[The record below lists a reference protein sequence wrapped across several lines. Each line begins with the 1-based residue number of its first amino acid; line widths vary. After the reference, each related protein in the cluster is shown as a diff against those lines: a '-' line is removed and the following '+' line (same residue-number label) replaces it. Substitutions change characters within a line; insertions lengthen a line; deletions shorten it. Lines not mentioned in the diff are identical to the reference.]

1 MKDRLVR
8 SREGRMI
15 GGVCAGLGAYL
26 RIDPIVVRIFFVL
39 LMLAEGVGLILYLVL
54 WLIIPG
60 EGAQSPGDYQSNI
73 RAGAEEISAR
83 ARGIGSDLRNG
94 QGFVGSQ
101 AGFIV
106 GTVLIIFGAFM
117 FLDRLNLN
125 WLSWFRLEM
134 LWPGLLILA
143 GLMLLLRRSRA
154 E

>member
-1 MKDRLVR
+1 MRERLVR
-8 SREGRMI
+8 TREERMV
-15 GGVCAGLGAYL
+15 GGVCAGLGSYL
-26 RIDPIVVRIFFVL
+26 RIDPMLVRVFFVL
-39 LMLAEGVGLILYLVL
+39 LTLAEGVGVILYLVL

-60 EGAQSPGDYQSNI
+60 EGAQSPADYQSNI
-73 RAGAEEISAR
+73 REGAEEISAR
-83 ARGIGSDLRNG
+83 ARGMGSELRNG
-94 QGFVGSQ
+94 QGFKGSQ

-117 FLDRLNLN
+117 FLDRLNLH
-125 WLSWFRLEM
+125 WLAWFRMEL